1 MKFEAPVASFIKPL
15 QQLSALAGG
24 AANPDDIV
32 NNILISVKDNRLF
45 LRATDYRIELSYT
58 TEVTAYKDGETT
70 VNANKIREACS
81 RLDQAAVV
89 LFTYEPMDEVLILQ
103 SGSTI
108 YRVRTRDPKDFP
120 VMESEEFEDKLEL
133 RALQLK
139 TIIDRSVFC
148 IANDDFREYLRG
160 MRLEVEGD
168 RLTVFTSDG
177 HRMSINEAQLQ
188 KPFESSYGVTLIKPC
203 ATELSKILQTATT
216 EDEMV
221 TLEFSRNLISTTFNN
236 FKLTSKLLICN
247 YPNVRSVIPKEF
259 AVNLSV
265 EREALRQSI
274 SRVSVLSSKRINGV
288 TLNFDK
294 GILNLKTEN
303 AEHEVATDTIPL
315 NYDGET
321 FEISLNAS
329 YVQDVLNSLSY
340 APEVCFLFQNVKS
353 LANTM
358 MQAATA
364 DESGVKT
371 GYFIARV
378 VV

>member
-1 MKFEAPVASFIKPL
+1 
-15 QQLSALAGG
+15 
-24 AANPDDIV
+24 
-32 NNILISVKDNRLF
+32 
-45 LRATDYRIELSYT
+45 
-58 TEVTAYKDGETT
+58 
-70 VNANKIREACS
+70 
-81 RLDQAAVV
+81 
-89 LFTYEPMDEVLILQ
+89 
-103 SGSTI
+103 
-108 YRVRTRDPKDFP
+108 
-120 VMESEEFEDKLEL
+120 
-133 RALQLK
+133 
-139 TIIDRSVFC
+139 
-148 IANDDFREYLRG
+148 
-160 MRLEVEGD
+160 
-168 RLTVFTSDG
+168 
-177 HRMSINEAQLQ
+177 
-188 KPFESSYGVTLIKPC
+188 
-203 ATELSKILQTATT
+203 
-216 EDEMV
+216 MV

-315 NYDGET
+315 NYDGEP